1 MIASC
6 ANAVPAFTLMRNSSA
21 RGKVLAIAFNACAAF
36 GLGDHLGF
44 CAGVEPSLITAMVVA
59 KIAGGIMSVLC
70 AMALLKMS
78 AFE

>member
-59 KIAGGIMSVLC
+59 KIASGVMSALC
-70 AMALLKMS
+70 AIVLLKKHS
-78 AFE
+78 FV